1 MQKKVYNY
9 FFDVDHAK
17 SLYDTMWFGL
27 RDPSGE
33 NDWAWSD
40 GTEYEFTDWY
50 QNNPND
56 VGERCGYVSIHFI
69 HLLIHL
75 NYLISFKMFNISN
88 CEICEI

>member
-1 MQKKVYNY
+1 MPN
-9 FFDVDHAK
+9 
-17 SLYDTMWFGL
+17 LCMILCGL
-27 RDPSGE
+27 ASVTPARGE